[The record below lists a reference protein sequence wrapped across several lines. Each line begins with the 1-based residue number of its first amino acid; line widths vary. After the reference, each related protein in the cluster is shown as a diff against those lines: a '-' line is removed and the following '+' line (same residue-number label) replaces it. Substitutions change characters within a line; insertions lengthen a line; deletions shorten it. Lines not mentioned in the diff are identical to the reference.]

1 MKFLPVKTMLLCFIL
16 PPLFYAL
23 TIYGANK
30 YFKSEYEEK
39 IKDNLLFNSSEIYEG
54 KITLEKAVERNI
66 SRLRQKELLLKKKL
80 IHLEILVIDKSGR
93 IIYPALSFSENT
105 LDKGFK
111 INSSKIAKEN
121 FEILEKGLDTKVS
134 VNISDILRIVTALVY
149 FSIAFIIFLAMF
161 IKAQK
166 KAGAYEKEK
175 LAHIKKLEEEEKKY
189 KDQLLSLENEKK
201 SLAGKINGLKEKY
214 NETRTS
220 EEEMLDEIIS
230 LEEKLK
236 SFNDSQAI
244 KEHEIEEL
252 KEKLEELEKK
262 KNILH
267 RKKDFDFLSKRFET
281 LYKNVIMTK
290 KAYEGFG
297 ELEEELQ
304 IKAEELIHLLNNE
317 PDKVIIKRKVFSGK
331 KSKSTSFEVIF
342 GYTGRLYFSKNK
354 DNKTKIL
361 LIGTKNTQHKDMDYL
376 HNL

>member
-1 MKFLPVKTMLLCFIL
+1 
-16 PPLFYAL
+16 
-23 TIYGANK
+23 
-30 YFKSEYEEK
+30 
-39 IKDNLLFNSSEIYEG
+39 
-54 KITLEKAVERNI
+54 
-66 SRLRQKELLLKKKL
+66 
-80 IHLEILVIDKSGR
+80 
-93 IIYPALSFSENT
+93 
-105 LDKGFK
+105 
-111 INSSKIAKEN
+111 
-121 FEILEKGLDTKVS
+121 
-134 VNISDILRIVTALVY
+134 
-149 FSIAFIIFLAMF
+149 MF

-244 KEHEIEEL
+244 KEQEIEEL